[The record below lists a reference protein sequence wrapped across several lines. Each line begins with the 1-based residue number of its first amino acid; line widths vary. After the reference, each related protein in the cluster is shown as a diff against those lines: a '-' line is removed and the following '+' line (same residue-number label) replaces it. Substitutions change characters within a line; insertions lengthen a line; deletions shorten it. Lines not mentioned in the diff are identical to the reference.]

1 MRCEKICYYEAHVP
15 SMLVRFGMG
24 LILQCGSRDN
34 TTLLPEPLA
43 LNEAVYMIVV
53 VRPGP

>member
-1 MRCEKICYYEAHVP
+1 
-15 SMLVRFGMG
+15 MLIRFGMG

-34 TTLLPEPLA
+34 TTLFPEPLA